1 LKKYLFIITSII
13 ISSCASIY
21 ITNEGQEIANKHQS
35 IAILSPTVGF
45 ENKKEVNSER
55 TKSLEIQQEIYS
67 WMLKRKSQGEITIQ
81 VQDIDDTNVILK
93 RTGFSL
99 ENLTTNEICD
109 LLEVDAVLYSNFNL
123 SQPTSQGAAIVAKL
137 LFNLNTA
144 TNKAN
149 ASLSI
154 KDCESKS
161 MIWNY
166 NHEFSGSLGSSSQDL
181 VEGLMRHASKNL
193 PYLKRK

>member
-1 LKKYLFIITSII
+1 MKKYLFIITSII

>member
-1 LKKYLFIITSII
+1 
-13 ISSCASIY
+13 
-21 ITNEGQEIANKHQS
+21 
-35 IAILSPTVGF
+35 
-45 ENKKEVNSER
+45 
-55 TKSLEIQQEIYS
+55 
-67 WMLKRKSQGEITIQ
+67 M
-81 VQDIDDTNVILK
+81 
-93 RTGFSL
+93 
-99 ENLTTNEICD
+99 
-109 LLEVDAVLYSNFNL
+109 
-123 SQPTSQGAAIVAKL
+123 AKL